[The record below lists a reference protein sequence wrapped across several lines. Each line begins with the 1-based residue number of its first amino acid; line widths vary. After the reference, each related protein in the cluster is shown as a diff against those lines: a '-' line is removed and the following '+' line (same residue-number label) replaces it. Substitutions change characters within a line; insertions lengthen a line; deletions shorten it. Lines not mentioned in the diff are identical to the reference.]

1 MQRTRYVVLAIIHP
15 RSVLQLLQL
24 RQNLAHG
31 RGRLVAADSIRG
43 AQCEL
48 SDATSECIQ
57 VHCSPVTSCRLSE
70 GGSSNGTAD
79 VATLQVRRAR
89 LKLQSE
95 QTREALLLP
104 RTCSQ

>member
-31 RGRLVAADSIRG
+31 RGRLVAVDGRRG
-43 AQCEL
+43 VQCEP
-48 SDATSECIQ
+48 SDATSKCVQ
-57 VHCSPVTSCRLSE
+57 VHCSPVTACRLSE

-79 VATLQVRRAR
+79 VTTLQVRRAR

-95 QTREALLLP
+95 QTRDVLLLR